1 MLFSIQMAT
10 KAKVLILED
19 DTLVISSLKI
29 LLKEH
34 DLSFYTCAP
43 EFLEKHSGPTNFDL
57 LLLDLCHPGDPEG
70 TETVELFPE
79 LQRRLPHA
87 EIVIQSGLKDIA
99 IMRKCLQLGAEKFVL
114 KDHIADEIPVF
125 IEHCLDRRLL
135 RQELD
140 KSIIG
145 ESRPISEL
153 KKRLLELRK
162 QNQVVDVLIEGE
174 TGCGKEL
181 CAKALHRDGPF
192 VGINVAAI
200 PADLFEAEFFGAEK
214 GAYTGASASREG
226 YLESAG
232 NGILFMDE
240 IQSLPLNLQA
250 KLLRVLETRCF
261 FRVGSSVERKF
272 KGRIVSASN
281 LPLLECVK
289 HGAFREDLY
298 YRLSATRV
306 NVPPLRVRG
315 SDISLLAKYFLST
328 AENKNLQFT
337 DEALKFLEQS
347 YDWPGNVRELR
358 VLVRRVAMESKMP
371 FLDKP
376 EIETYIEKSDSAVD
390 LALKDFKAQ
399 VNGGTDGHYQPDFNL
414 SFDES
419 VLAFEKFLFSQ
430 TLKTLT
436 TSQAREKLRLSR
448 TRFYEKLKQYG
459 LQNKHLQD
467 TE

>member
-1 MLFSIQMAT
+1 MAAR
-10 KAKVLILED
+10 AKILILED
-19 DTLVISSLKI
+19 DTLVIASMKI
-29 LLKEH
+29 LLGAQH

-43 EFLEKHSGPTNFDL
+43 DFLAANPGPCDFDL
-57 LLLDLCHPGDPEG
+57 LLLDLCHPKDPEG
-70 TETVELFPE
+70 HETLALFPE
-79 LQRRLPHA
+79 VQRRLPNA

-99 IMRKCLQLGAEKFVL
+99 IMRRCLQLGAEKFVL

-125 IEHCLDRRLL
+125 VEHCLDRRYL

-140 KSIIG
+140 KTIIG
-145 ESRPISEL
+145 SSSPIIDL

-162 QNQVVDVLIEGE
+162 QNQIVDVLIEGE

-200 PADLFEAEFFGAEK
+200 PLDLFEAEFFGAEK
-214 GAYTGASASREG
+214 GAYTGASASRDG

-250 KLLRVLETRCF
+250 KLLRVLETRSY
-261 FRVGSSVERKF
+261 FRVGSTVERKF

-289 HGAFREDLY
+289 RGHFREDLY
-298 YRLSATRV
+298 YRLAATKV
-306 NVPPLRVRG
+306 YVPPLRVRG
-315 SDISLLAKYFLST
+315 SDISMLAKHFLVT
-328 AENKNLQFT
+328 VGNKSLQFT
-337 DEALKFLEQS
+337 EDALKFLEEA

-358 VLVRRVAMESKMP
+358 VLVRRIAMESKMP

-376 EIETYIEKSDSAVD
+376 EIEAYLQQSESAVD
-390 LALKDFKAQ
+390 QALKEFKAHAAVQ
-399 VNGGTDGHYQPDFNL
+399 NTEGYAPHPDL
-414 SFDES
+414 SFDDNVS
-419 VLAFEKFLFSQ
+419 AFEKYLLSQ
-430 TLKTLT
+430 SLKKYNTAQT
-436 TSQAREKLRLSR
+436 REKLKLSR

-459 LQNKHLQD
+459 IQTKQD
-467 TE
+467 AE

>member
-1 MLFSIQMAT
+1 MSAR
-10 KAKVLILED
+10 AKILILED
-19 DTLVISSLKI
+19 DSLVIASMKI
-29 LLKEH
+29 LLGAHH
-34 DLSFYTCAP
+34 DLTFYTCAP
-43 EFLEKHSGPTNFDL
+43 DFLAANPDPCDFDL
-57 LLLDLCHPGDPEG
+57 LLLDLCHPRDLDGS
-70 TETVELFPE
+70 ETLRLFPE
-79 LQRRLPHA
+79 VQRRLPNT

-125 IEHCLDRRLL
+125 VEHCLDRRFL

-140 KSIIG
+140 KTIIG
-145 ESRPISEL
+145 QSAPIVDL
-153 KKRLLELRK
+153 KKRLLEIRK
-162 QNQVVDVLIEGE
+162 QNQIVDVLIEGE

-181 CAKALHRDGPF
+181 CAKALHREGPF
-192 VGINVAAI
+192 VGVNVAAI

-214 GAYTGASASREG
+214 GAYTGSSASRDG

-232 NGILFMDE
+232 SGILFMDE

-250 KLLRVLETRCF
+250 KLLRVLETRSF
-261 FRVGSSVERKF
+261 FRVGSTTERKF

-281 LPLLECVK
+281 IPLLECVK
-289 HGAFREDLY
+289 KGHFREDLY

-315 SDISLLAKYFLST
+315 ADIALLAKYFLASV
-328 AENKNLQFT
+328 EKKNLQFT
-337 DEALKFLEQS
+337 DDALSFLQLS

-358 VLVRRVAMESKMP
+358 VLVRRIAMESKMP

-376 EIETYIEKSDSAVD
+376 EIEMYLQQSESAVD
-390 LALKDFKAQ
+390 KSLKEVTSQ
-399 VNGGTDGHYQPDFNL
+399 VAGASDAYTPQADL
-414 SFDES
+414 SFDDNVS
-419 VLAFEKFLFSQ
+419 AFEKHMLAQALKKLNTSQ
-430 TLKTLT
+430 TRDKLK
-436 TSQAREKLRLSR
+436 LSR

-459 LQNKHLQD
+459 LHTKHD